1 MNDRL
6 SHFYPFAGDLL
17 DMEDLSTLENKG
29 LQEHAPDT
37 VLNHDNP
44 LIMVVDDNA
53 SMLQTLRYIL
63 EDEGYRV
70 ILCPNGRAAIAG
82 FDKNVYAVIL
92 DIIMPD
98 IDGLKVFEELKKINP
113 YCPIIF
119 LTGFIEKQDRGNIRK
134 KFRPYAYVI
143 KGQDPDQL
151 LDTLAGA
158 VEYFKNFLEN
168 LKLNEELKRLNQKL
182 VQKTEDLSKANTDI
196 ESFNQILKETVERQI
211 KEITRKEEILAR
223 IIEIGNIISSS
234 LDLTKIL
241 SMVMKISKSMM
252 NVDACSLILFDERD
266 SKLFHKVVL
275 QKGGKIFKQSFE
287 LNEEK
292 GILNWVFWQK
302 ESIIINDVYNDTRF
316 YPKYDEIPGFETR
329 TMLCIPLKAKEG
341 ILGVAQVINKA
352 DGKGFS
358 EDDKDIFA
366 VLCTQVALSVKNAR
380 LFEEIN
386 RAKEIKEKEN
396 IILRDRLGE
405 KWDFHNII
413 GKGQRMKELME
424 MVQKVAEAPYS
435 VMITGESGTGKELIA
450 KSIHYNSPRHDGP
463 FITLNCAAVPKDLIE
478 SELFGHEKGAFTGA
492 TQRKP
497 GLFEL
502 ANGGSIFL
510 DEIGDM
516 SLQAQAK
523 ILRILQEKELQRIGG
538 SELINVNVRIL
549 AATNKDLLLEI
560 KKGNFRED
568 LYYRLNVVS
577 IHIPPLR
584 ERKEDIPLLIDH
596 FLKESNKDMNKR
608 VSSLPQKILQI
619 FMDYHWPGNI
629 RELKNT
635 IERIV
640 TLSPSDSIINVDVL
654 PLEIRSSGSLSCW
667 DLSRYK
673 KTGNMYHAQRQ
684 LEKEM
689 IIEALEKT
697 KYNKSRAADLLGI
710 SRKVLYEKINSH
722 GINNIPPN

>member
-1 MNDRL
+1 MEAL
-6 SHFYPFAGDLL
+6 SI
-17 DMEDLSTLENKG
+17 LENME
-29 LQEHAPDT
+29 LQSYDLNR
-37 VLNHDNP
+37 VLNDIKP

-53 SMLQTLRYIL
+53 SMLQTLKYIL

-70 ILCPNGRAAIAG
+70 ILCPNGRTAIER

-119 LTGFIEKQDRGNIRK
+119 LTGFIEKQDRGSIRK

-168 LKLNEELKRLNQKL
+168 LKLNEELKQLNQKL
-182 VQKTEDLSKANTDI
+182 FQKTEDLSKANTDI
-196 ESFNQILKETVERQI
+196 KSFNQILKETVERQI

-241 SMVMKISKSMM
+241 TMVMKISKSMM
-252 NVDACSLILFDERD
+252 NVDACSLILFDEKD
-266 SKLFHKVVL
+266 GNLFHKVVL
-275 QKGGKIFKQSFE
+275 QKGGKVFKQSFE

-292 GILNWVFWQK
+292 GIINWVFRQE
-302 ESIIINDVYNDTRF
+302 ESIIINDVYNDPRF

-329 TMLCIPLKAKEG
+329 TMLCIPLKVKEG
-341 ILGVAQVINKA
+341 VLGVAQVINKV

-358 EDDKDIFA
+358 EGDKDIFA

-405 KWDFHNII
+405 KLDFHNII
-413 GKGQRMKELME
+413 GKGQRMKELRE

-435 VMITGESGTGKELIA
+435 VLITGESGTGKELIA

-463 FITLNCAAVPKDLIE
+463 FITLNCAAVPKDLVE

-538 SELINVNVRIL
+538 SELININVRIL
-549 AATNKDLLLEI
+549 AATNKDLLQEI
-560 KKGNFRED
+560 KRGDFRED

-596 FLKESNKDMNKR
+596 FLKESSKDMNKR
-608 VSSLPQKILQI
+608 VSALPPKLLQI

-640 TLSPSDSIINVDVL
+640 TLSPSDSIINEDVL
-654 PLEIRSSGSLSCW
+654 PLEIRSSGNLSSW

-673 KTGNMYHAQRQ
+673 KTGKMYLAQRQ

-689 IIEALEKT
+689 IIEALEKA
-697 KYNKSRAADLLGI
+697 KYNKSRAADILGI
-710 SRKVLYEKINSH
+710 SRKVLYEKINSY
-722 GINNIPPN
+722 NLTLN